1 MKIRKE
7 TEYDY
12 RYIFNYCTYGYTM
25 PWWNWENWERMIDYM
40 AMKGINMPLSIIGQE
55 SVWKE
60 VYKEL
65 YPEAKITQIN
75 DWAGV
80 KGTQFFLAGRT
91 GRGVLLRRS

>member
-1 MKIRKE
+1 
-7 TEYDY
+7 
-12 RYIFNYCTYGYTM
+12 
-25 PWWNWENWERMIDYM
+25 MIDYM